1 MSEKGS
7 ERGTPGVGR
16 HAVEAARLVS
26 KKRVEA
32 ARTLLDLAAEA
43 SGLGEENW
51 PVVLEVVS
59 RMDAL
64 REAAELLEARRRTS
78 EEEASEREEPPEV
91 EQDSHDRHLARL
103 VTCAREPLRFA
114 REEAHEARE
123 RDAALVSVS
132 SSTAIPSAPTGAE
145 VALGAWLA
153 SAEGAAASRRVFA
166 DAARFDDVEAT
177 GFVAALAGVAVAD
190 VWAPAEDAAASRI
203 RRSEAFRGV
212 RSAKNVPGEA
222 KNVSA
227 LAVGVPARFRGDAPD
242 GGDCPFLARAPA
254 RFCARRSGAR
264 ASRPCSPGWRRTRTP
279 PSCAPPPRAC
289 T

>member
-1 MSEKGS
+1 
-7 ERGTPGVGR
+7 
-16 HAVEAARLVS
+16 
-26 KKRVEA
+26 
-32 ARTLLDLAAEA
+32 
-43 SGLGEENW
+43 
-51 PVVLEVVS
+51 
-59 RMDAL
+59 MDAL
-64 REAAELLEARRRTS
+64 REAAELLGARRRTS

-91 EQDSHDRHLARL
+91 EQETHERHLARL
-103 VTCAREPLRFA
+103 VTCARAPLRFA

-153 SAEGAAASRRVFA
+153 SAEGAAASRRVSPTPRA
-166 DAARFDDVEAT
+166 STTSRRRASSPRSRAWRWRTSGRPPKTRRRARV
-177 GFVAALAGVAVAD
+177 G
-190 VWAPAEDAAASRI
+190 
-203 RRSEAFRGV
+203 RSEAFRGV
-212 RSAKNVPGEA
+212 GQRKRLRRS

-242 GGDCPFLARAPA
+242 GGDCAFLARAPA